1 MARKDAKT
9 LETEKAPFPSRLSEI
24 MKEQHV
30 SQEKL
35 ANAIGVKRQTVS
47 LYKTGQSSPN
57 AEQLCKI
64 SKFFCVSVD
73 WLLGIS
79 DVKGTNPDI
88 KAIHEIIG
96 LNEAAL
102 KSLIDLM
109 QQNPYANYV
118 SPITNVINQ
127 FLSIEIGRNVL
138 FKISRLGIVRNESR
152 TKAETKIENLKRFI
166 NSERMAKDDVFFYVA
181 DLRKELFAMEK
192 NESYERFCL
201 IDAFIKLLDKLYPVI
216 SWEDYMKICD
226 SLDGMD
232 DNEQ

>member
-1 MARKDAKT
+1 
-9 LETEKAPFPSRLSEI
+9 
-24 MKEQHV
+24 
-30 SQEKL
+30 
-35 ANAIGVKRQTVS
+35 
-47 LYKTGQSSPN
+47 
-57 AEQLCKI
+57 
-64 SKFFCVSVD
+64 
-73 WLLGIS
+73 
-79 DVKGTNPDI
+79 
-88 KAIHEIIG
+88 
-96 LNEAAL
+96 
-102 KSLIDLM
+102 M